1 MFGLTRKKSQ
11 DQLIQDVRDD
21 ILDSLEESQ
30 VEVDK
35 KVIDQDKLVRKILSE
50 TDPNQL
56 DKQITLFDLK
66 KDFVRRLEAGDRAKI
81 TRMKEKRAKGK
92 IDVEDEPESPEGLPT
107 VDVKAQTEAI
117 ESYLGNLSPAK
128 RTIAETATKVLTG
141 HSIKDILA
149 DPTVL
154 GGMVEK
160 IKGAIPNQDN
170 KQKKTGYI
178 NSLGKEVDPYDET
191 GYSMIP

>member
-1 MFGLTRKKSQ
+1 MLGLTRKKSQ

-21 ILDSLEESQ
+21 ILDSLEQSQ

-50 TDPNQL
+50 TNPSEL

-92 IDVEDEPESPEGLPT
+92 GDVEDEPESPEGLPM

-117 ESYLGNLSPAK
+117 ESYLGKLSPAK
-128 RTIAETATKVLTG
+128 RAMVESATKVVTG
-141 HSIKDILA
+141 HSIREIIA

-154 GGMVEK
+154 GGTIEK
-160 IKGAIPNQDN
+160 IKNAIPQQGD
-170 KQKKTGYI
+170 KQKKTGFV
-178 NSLGKEVDPYDET
+178 NSLGKEVDPYDDT